1 MLLIINFYCPFIF
14 FFHLQPQDGVRVFF
28 PDIVDKFASDAGP
41 TAGFLDINVLDPH
54 AWPAKFCGKAFC
66 DHAIALDLAGN
77 LKNIAFQ
84 IWIVIDAVFN
94 IGAENIIGSVSK
106 TAGDA

>member
-1 MLLIINFYCPFIF
+1 MSCNNLIISEKPGNRAYFSFPDKAEMKIHFLIYIDGPFIF

-77 LKNIAFQ
+77 LKI
-84 IWIVIDAVFN
+84 
-94 IGAENIIGSVSK
+94 
-106 TAGDA
+106 